1 MIFALLAIKFLIAKY
16 FYKLNYINYNQYLA
30 AKWFIGLLFLL
41 LIFGAKALL
50 LVIILLIIFNIIGK
64 QQIFGPRPQPSN
76 FQTHYSNNGM
86 NKDEALKILGITTS
100 NPSRQEINNAYK
112 QMMNKFHPDKGGS
125 DYFAIKINQAKQI
138 LLKDL

>member
-1 MIFALLAIKFLIAKY
+1 
-16 FYKLNYINYNQYLA
+16 
-30 AKWFIGLLFLL
+30 
-41 LIFGAKALL
+41 
-50 LVIILLIIFNIIGK
+50 
-64 QQIFGPRPQPSN
+64 
-76 FQTHYSNNGM
+76 M